1 MHKVRFY
8 LLERNSVALFTW
20 MVLRTCLA
28 GCDFECHKK
37 LWLPS
42 LNINWFSNEMV
53 KVRSNI
59 IVECCA
65 SLHATYLSLRCSLCS
80 TSDNYLSS
88 EITNNPDLVQCT
100 DHMCPAGVH
109 WHIKNNYMNQW
120 RVKLT
125 ISNYNY
131 QRNFSDWNVLVQH
144 PGFSQPATVYSFN
157 STMLPTVGF
166 GGTRCIAIFSALTWY
181 QCKDHEFKP
190 CLCNFSLISIKYFT
204 SHFN

>member
-1 MHKVRFY
+1 
-8 LLERNSVALFTW
+8 
-20 MVLRTCLA
+20 
-28 GCDFECHKK
+28 
-37 LWLPS
+37 
-42 LNINWFSNEMV
+42 MV
-53 KVRSNI
+53 KVQSNI
-59 IVECCA
+59 IVEYCA
-65 SLHATYLSLRCSLCS
+65 SLYATYLSLRCSLCS

-166 GGTRCIAIFSALTWY
+166 GGTRCIAIFSALT
-181 QCKDHEFKP
+181 
-190 CLCNFSLISIKYFT
+190 
-204 SHFN
+204 